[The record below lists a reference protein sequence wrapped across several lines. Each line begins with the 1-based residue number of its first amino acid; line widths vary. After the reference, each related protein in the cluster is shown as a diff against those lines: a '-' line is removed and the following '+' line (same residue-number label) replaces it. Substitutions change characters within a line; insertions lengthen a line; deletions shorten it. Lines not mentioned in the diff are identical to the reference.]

1 MATEVTRTDALVVT
15 VNDIISNTDAAAL
28 DSLTEIVTAF
38 QNADG
43 TLTGAVA
50 ANATDITNL
59 STALTAEVNANDA
72 DHASATTD
80 RAAIRTEFAAADAA
94 QDTVIA
100 TKLPKAGGTMS
111 GDIAMGGQMVS
122 GLGTAV
128 NAGDAVSKAVLDA
141 AISAQDISTNTTDDL
156 AEGSNLYYL
165 DSRARAAIS
174 VNDVAGAGLVSYDN
188 STGVI
193 SVDTNESVLDL
204 TDVSDTDYTNKDGY
218 VLAVNSNEDGMELK
232 NPLNVF
238 STQERMTI
246 NGDGSATQYSL
257 TFTTTQ
263 DQAMVFVGGVIQDPS
278 THYTI
283 DSAAK
288 TITFNSAV
296 PVGTQ
301 IVVLS
306 PGAGLNPVLL
316 GNSVSF
322 DKLAAD
328 IKAYVQKGEVSAS
341 GATTVDSFNGAL
353 YRSAKYIM
361 QVDDGAGNYET
372 REALVVHDGST
383 AYITE
388 YAMVYTGAD
397 LIGDASVTMNGN
409 QVELTYTPTS
419 GTATVKVIATYID
432 V

>member
-1 MATEVTRTDALVVT
+1 
-15 VNDIISNTDAAAL
+15 
-28 DSLTEIVTAF
+28 
-38 QNADG
+38 
-43 TLTGAVA
+43 
-50 ANATDITNL
+50 
-59 STALTAEVNANDA
+59 
-72 DHASATTD
+72 
-80 RAAIRTEFAAADAA
+80 
-94 QDTVIA
+94 
-100 TKLPKAGGTMS
+100 
-111 GDIAMGGQMVS
+111 
-122 GLGTAV
+122 
-128 NAGDAVSKAVLDA
+128 
-141 AISAQDISTNTTDDL
+141 
-156 AEGSNLYYL
+156 
-165 DSRARAAIS
+165 
-174 VNDVAGAGLVSYDN
+174 
-188 STGVI
+188 
-193 SVDTNESVLDL
+193 
-204 TDVSDTDYTNKDGY
+204 
-218 VLAVNSNEDGMELK
+218 MELK

-238 STQERMTI
+238 STQERQTI
-246 NGDGSATQYSL
+246 NGDGSAVQYSL
-257 TFTTTQ
+257 TFLTTQ

-283 DSAAK
+283 NSAAR

-316 GNSVSF
+316 ANSVSF

-328 IKAYVQKGEVSAS
+328 IKAYVQKGEVSATGS
-341 GATTVDSFNGAL
+341 TTVDSFNGAL

-372 REALVVHDGST
+372 REALVVHDGTT

-388 YAMVYTGAD
+388 YALVYTGAD

-409 QVELTYTPTS
+409 QVELTYTPTT